1 MKFSNALYTY
11 PVLSNTGLRDDYVNE
26 SDFSIEVEKNLT
38 GVNEVSL
45 NIEVKLSDNNLSDL
59 LKQGDAKLVCHLE
72 SPLSSFRHVDDIDVF
87 DMSTEIKIDPTV
99 MRGLLEI
106 TIFIVAGKQ
115 LDEFRSDS
123 FSEFYE
129 GVYKIDSG
137 DVLAFAPTLEVE
149 VEPDDMNAQSK
160 KSIINI
166 RGYDKR
172 EMSVDLTGDYIV
184 ILLPKSTYR
193 GYKALS
199 KKGSSHYKVSLMAV
213 IMPALMEAI
222 RNLMEDYEVDRLWAK
237 VITAKLKN
245 GGRGSDASH
254 YDPLNH
260 SQFLLNNPA
269 DEVFTPIMD
278 SDEGDM

>member
-11 PVLSNTGLRDDYVNE
+11 PVLSNAGLRDDYVRE

-45 NIEVKLSDNNLSDL
+45 DIEVKLTDKYMSDL
-59 LKQGDAKLVCHLE
+59 LRQRDAKLVCHLE
-72 SPLSSFRHVDDIDVF
+72 SPLSSYREVTDIDVF
-87 DMSTEIKIDPTV
+87 DMSASIRIDPTV

-106 TIFIVAGKQ
+106 TIFIIAGKKI
-115 LDEFRSDS
+115 EGFTSDS
-123 FSEFYE
+123 FSEFYKGTYE
-129 GVYKIDSG
+129 IDSG

-149 VEPDDMNAQSK
+149 VEPDDINAQSK
-160 KSIINI
+160 KSIIDI

-184 ILLPKSTYR
+184 ILLPNSTYN

-199 KKGSSHYKVSLMAV
+199 RKESSHYKVSLLAV

-222 RNLMEDYEVDRLWAK
+222 RNLKEEPDIDKLWSK
-237 VITAKLKN
+237 VITAKLKA
-245 GGRGSDASH
+245 GGRGSDSSQ
-254 YDPLNH
+254 YDPLIH

-269 DEVFTPIMD
+269 DDAFVPILD
-278 SDEGDM
+278 SYGGDE